1 MKKEKLWE
9 MKMAGGKKKVDVDYV
24 VATPVYELK
33 YYINS
38 YPINILKE

>member
-1 MKKEKLWE
+1 MGNEDGWRE
-9 MKMAGGKKKVDVDYV
+9 KKVDVDYV

-38 YPINILKE
+38 CPIYILKE